1 MGKKFF
7 GALLSAL
14 LFGLLLH
21 ASAFAETAVVTGS
34 DVNMREGP
42 GTNFRIIGCLPAGT
56 YVTVTDRSNGTWYGV
71 EYNGATGFMSGNF
84 LEVAEEEVAQP
95 VNTTAQDVL
104 GPGIAG
110 YVNAMYVRFRS
121 APGSDYSVRGEYNR
135 GKPLQYYFTTG
146 DWAACIIDGVPGY
159 LYADYVAFG
168 TFDGYDGGNTAAPS
182 ETADDRPLNLRIMDT
197 PTPEPA
203 YRTPSP
209 SDQLSLQHASN
220 PDVEQIPGYINAN
233 YVRFRK
239 GPGSSYPIIETYNA
253 GVPVGVTGVYMDWT
267 ACLIDGAFG
276 FIYSDYITIPGE
288 DGGEEENFWAEET
301 ETHTATAVTVTT
313 SPANIPLEMP
323 AITFAGVEGYVAGN
337 NVRMRS
343 APSMSA
349 PIVGEVS
356 YGNALNIV
364 GRTGDWAAAICGDKA
379 GYIYGQFVTLGSQ
392 GIGTPNQADTP
403 TAVTSNAPSL
413 GGSSLERGMQIAQYA
428 VQFVGCPYSWGGKDP
443 SGFDCSGFVYYVYQ
457 QFGITLNRVAQEQAE
472 NGVHVD
478 PSALQPG
485 DVLCFYSGSSYI
497 GHAGIYI
504 GNGMFVHAQ
513 NSVTGVV
520 ITELAG
526 HYSDRG
532 FEARRIV

>member
-21 ASAFAETAVVTGS
+21 ASAYAETAVVTGS

-135 GKPLQYYFTTG
+135 
-146 DWAACIIDGVPGY
+146 A
-159 LYADYVAFG
+159 
-168 TFDGYDGGNTAAPS
+168 FDGYDGGNTGAQS

-220 PDVEQIPGYINAN
+220 PDVEQTPGYINAN

-379 GYIYGQFVTLGSQ
+379 GYIYGQFVKLGSL